1 MLTKTNKMEGLVA
14 QFQQRLRFVSVG
26 FVRSVMEEINWKAQL
41 IGIKGA
47 RGIGKTTLLLQYI
60 KLHLSEELDKT
71 LYVSLDSVWFS
82 HHSLLDLVR
91 EFEQKGGKYLFL
103 DEVHK
108 YENWTQELKNI
119 YDTYPL
125 LKIVF
130 TGSSLLEIL
139 NARADLSRRAVI
151 YTMQGFSFREYLS
164 IETGMSFEKLTL
176 EQILNNHQNEV
187 SKINEKIRPFQHFD
201 NYLKQGYYP
210 FYREQPD
217 LYPMRLG
224 EVVNMMLEI
233 ELPLLRNV
241 EIAYISRIKQLLV
254 VIAESVP
261 FIPNISKL
269 SEKINLNRATLLS
282 YFYYLDEIG
291 LTRNLFR
298 ETHGISRLQKPAKV
312 WLENTN
318 LAFLLARENANEGN
332 LRETFFANQLGYR
345 HHLLYT
351 EKGDFWVDEK
361 YTFEVGGK
369 NKTDKQI
376 KSVENAYI
384 VSDNIEYGF
393 GNKIPLWLFGFMY

>member
-1 MLTKTNKMEGLVA
+1 MESLVA
-14 QFQQRLRFVSVG
+14 QFQQRLRFVSVE
-26 FVRSVMEEINWKAQL
+26 FTRSVMEEINWKAQL

-82 HHSLLDLVR
+82 NHSLLDLVS

-108 YENWTQELKNI
+108 YENWSQELKNI

-164 IETGMSFEKLTL
+164 VETGMTFEKLTL

-187 SKINEKIRPFQHFD
+187 SKINEKIRPFQYFD
-201 NYLKQGYYP
+201 TYIKQGYYP

-241 EIAYISRIKQLLV
+241 EIAYISRVKQLLV

-269 SEKINLNRATLLS
+269 SQKINLNRATLLS
-282 YFYYLDEIG
+282 YFHYLNEIG

-298 ETHGISRLQKPAKV
+298 ETHGISKLQKPAKV

-318 LAFLLARENANEGN
+318 LTFLLARQNANQGN

-345 HHLLYT
+345 HNLLYT
-351 EKGDFWVDEK
+351 EKGDFLVDEK

-376 KSVENAYI
+376 KSVKNAYT
-384 VSDNIEYGF
+384 VADTIEYGF

>member
-1 MLTKTNKMEGLVA
+1 MESLVT
-14 QFQQRLRFVSVG
+14 QFQQRLRLISVD
-26 FVRSVMEEINWKAQL
+26 FIRSVMEEINWEAQL
-41 IGIKGA
+41 IGIRGA

-71 LYVSLDSVWFS
+71 LYVSLDSIWFNR
-82 HHSLLDLVR
+82 HSLLDLVG

-119 YDTYPL
+119 YDSYPL

-164 IETGMSFEKLTL
+164 VETGMTFEKLTL
-176 EQILNNHQNEV
+176 EQILDYHQQEV

-201 NYLKQGYYP
+201 TYLKRGYYP

-217 LYPMRLG
+217 LYLMRLG

-241 EIAYISRIKQLLV
+241 ETAYISRIKQLLV
-254 VIAESVP
+254 IIAESVP

-269 SEKINLNRATLLS
+269 SEKTNLNRATLLA
-282 YFYYLDEIG
+282 YFHYLDEIG

-298 ETHGISRLQKPAKV
+298 ETHGISKLQKPAKV

-318 LAFLLARENANEGN
+318 LAYLLARENANKGN

-345 HHLLYT
+345 HSLVYT
-351 EKGDFWVDEK
+351 EKGDFLIDEK

-369 NKTDKQI
+369 NKTNKQI
-376 KSVENAYI
+376 KSVQNAYI
-384 VSDNIEYGF
+384 VADTIEYGF
-393 GNKIPLWLFGFMY
+393 ANKIPLWLFGFMY

>member
-1 MLTKTNKMEGLVA
+1 MENLVA
-14 QFQQRLRFVSVG
+14 QFQQRLRFVSVD
-26 FVRSVMEEINWKAQL
+26 FTRSVMEEINWNAQL
-41 IGIKGA
+41 IGIRGA

-82 HHSLLDLVR
+82 NHSLLDLVR

-108 YENWTQELKNI
+108 YENWSQELKNI
-119 YDTYPL
+119 YDTYPT

-164 IETGMSFEKLTL
+164 VETGMVFEKLSL
-176 EQILNNHQNEV
+176 GQILNNHLAEAT
-187 SKINEKIRPFQHFD
+187 KINEKIRPFQYFD
-201 NYLKQGYYP
+201 NYLKHGYYP
-210 FYREQPD
+210 FYQEQPD

-254 VIAESVP
+254 IIAESVP

-282 YFYYLDEIG
+282 YFHYLDEIG
-291 LTRNLFR
+291 LIRNLFR

-318 LAFLLARENANEGN
+318 LAYLLAQKNANEGN
-332 LRETFFANQLGYR
+332 LRETFFANHLSYR

-351 EKGDFWVDEK
+351 EKGDFLINEK

-376 KSVENAYI
+376 KSVKNAYI
-384 VSDNIEYGF
+384 VADEIEYGF
-393 GNKIPLWLFGFMY
+393 ANKIPLWLFGFLY